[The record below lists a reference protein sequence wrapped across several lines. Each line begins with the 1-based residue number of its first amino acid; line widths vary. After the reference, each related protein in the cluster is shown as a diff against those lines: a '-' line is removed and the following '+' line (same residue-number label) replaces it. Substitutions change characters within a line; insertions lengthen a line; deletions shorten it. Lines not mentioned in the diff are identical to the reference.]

1 MKPSDND
8 LDTIL
13 NQQMQDIN
21 LNTTQ
26 TYTHQ
31 TLTNIDITDIRL
43 ARLNI
48 QTNSS
53 SSEDDNTNTPP
64 NYIPNKHNINISINS
79 WQDMPLLSK
88 TNHSETK
95 ITHKN
100 SDDNS
105 D

>member
-43 ARLNI
+43 ARLHI
-48 QTNSS
+48 QTNPY
-53 SSEDDNTNTPP
+53 SSEDDNKNTPP
-64 NYIPNKHNINISINS
+64 NYTSNK
-79 WQDMPLLSK
+79 
-88 TNHSETK
+88 NHMK
-95 ITHKN
+95 
-100 SDDNS
+100 
-105 D
+105 

>member
-31 TLTNIDITDIRL
+31 TLTNIDIIDIRL
-43 ARLNI
+43 ARLHI
-48 QTNSS
+48 QTNPS
-53 SSEDDNTNTPP
+53 SSEDDNTNTPT
-64 NYIPNKHNINISINS
+64 NYIPNKHNSNISINP
-79 WQDMPLLSK
+79 WQDMPPLSQ

-95 ITHKN
+95 STHNN